1 MKTDNFECGSCRVT
15 EDDSNDEKSGTEV
28 GSCVKG
34 SRMRKAVDYS
44 PQLRTTMSHFDD
56 IKCENEHKVH
66 LVVVNIKQQKT
77 QKANRAAKLGSLYC
91 ARERMPNLYFEG
103 NNFQN
108 ELDSEY
114 TGKEN
119 VQVVERVCV
128 MSALTLIL
136 QTTDHHSGDM

>member
-1 MKTDNFECGSCRVT
+1 VIE
-15 EDDSNDEKSGTEV
+15 SG
-28 GSCVKG
+28 
-34 SRMRKAVDYS
+34 
-44 PQLRTTMSHFDD
+44 
-56 IKCENEHKVH
+56 
-66 LVVVNIKQQKT
+66 
-77 QKANRAAKLGSLYC
+77 
-91 ARERMPNLYFEG
+91 MPNLYFEG

>member
-1 MKTDNFECGSCRVT
+1 
-15 EDDSNDEKSGTEV
+15 
-28 GSCVKG
+28 
-34 SRMRKAVDYS
+34 
-44 PQLRTTMSHFDD
+44 MSHFDD

-66 LVVVNIKQQKT
+66 LVVVNIKQQKKHKKQT
-77 QKANRAAKLGSLYC
+77 EQQNLDHYTVIESG
-91 ARERMPNLYFEG
+91 MPNLYFEG